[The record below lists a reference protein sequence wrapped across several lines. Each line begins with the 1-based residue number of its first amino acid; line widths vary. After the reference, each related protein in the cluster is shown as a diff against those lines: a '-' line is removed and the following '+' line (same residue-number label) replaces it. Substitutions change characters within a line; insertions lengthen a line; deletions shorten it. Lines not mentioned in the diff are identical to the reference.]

1 MRKIFIV
8 AILVLLFA
16 SAARAGGPQFVAGAS
31 YFDPT
36 VKGTPVTW
44 ANGTI
49 TYFTDQ
55 GNLSATMSGPSA
67 DTFVAAAFATW
78 ASIPTA
84 AISAVH
90 GGQLAEDVN
99 GSNVTLV
106 NGVLTLPTDI
116 QPSATATPVG
126 VVYDADGSVTDAL
139 LGVGASNPANCAS
152 SGAFGGVDNISTGAQ
167 FLHAL
172 IVLNGNCAATSAQ
185 LPDLQYHLV
194 RVIGRVLGLDW
205 SQANLN
211 VITRTPPP
219 NSADYTGFPV
229 MHEVDPASC
238 VPVAT
243 CYSNNGTVDPSQPK
257 MDDAA
262 ALSRL
267 YPVTA
272 QNIASFPGKQIFAQQ
287 TARIHGSVFFADSS
301 GVAAQP
307 MQGVNVVA
315 RWIDPTTHQPSRT
328 NVASCVS
335 GFLFVGNAGNLI
347 SGFTDINGQPFN
359 RYGSDD
365 QTLEGF
371 FDLAGLQIPSGT
383 SAQYELTIEAVD
395 PLWSENVGPYG
406 SASQVLPSG
415 TIPPIT
421 VNVTLGGDV
430 QQDIVVQSS
439 AVQTPQWYGATSY
452 ASPAQIPANGNWAGD
467 LNSYGGADFFQFS
480 AQANR
485 TLSVIVNALDE
496 SGNLSEE
503 KVLPVIGMWSLANPG
518 QTPAPANTPSAFNT
532 SFFAESRLDAQIFQS
547 TTFRLAIADF
557 RGDGRPDFRYNAR
570 VFYGDSITPARAS
583 VAGGSP
589 ITIQGLGLQSNTQ
602 VQAASL
608 NLPVLAASA
617 TQLLVATSAL
627 PDGVYDLALS
637 DANTGGSS
645 TMTGVLTVGAGP
657 TDILQRISGNN
668 TATPVGG
675 QAAVPFTV
683 RVVQADGVTP
693 VAGATIQFTASPALA
708 FSACNNGTSC
718 TVLTDQ
724 SGYASTFMTVLTAG
738 VMTATAT
745 LAPASY
751 SSPQQVTT
759 TLLGTSSQL
768 DLSLATPRVW
778 IAQGATVSFL
788 LTTRLLSNGSPLSA
802 STVSFQI
809 TQGTATL
816 SAASAQTNA
825 NGFASV
831 NLQITSAASGVQVL
845 ICAAPTN
852 SPCQTFTAT
861 VVPLSALQLQPIAG
875 TLQIIPSPQ
884 AFLPVVVR
892 VTDSVTP
899 PDPVLGASVLFQSYV
914 GRVPQDEPII
924 WTGEA
929 GISQP
934 GIPVILAAPQA
945 IIQSDVN
952 GLASFLLS
960 TGGIS
965 GDVAIVGSAT
975 AGNASLRFAA
985 QQLGP

>member
-1 MRKIFIV
+1 MSKFFIV
-8 AILVLLFA
+8 AIAILLCS
-16 SAARAGGPQFVAGAS
+16 SAARAGGPEYVAGAS

-44 ANGTI
+44 ANGAI

-55 GNLSATMSGPSA
+55 GNLSATMSGPNA
-67 DTFVAAAFATW
+67 DAFVAAAFAKWT
-78 ASIPTA
+78 SIPTA
-84 AISAVH
+84 AISAAH
-90 GGQLAEDVN
+90 GGQLAEDVS
-99 GSNVTLV
+99 GANVTLV

-116 QPSATATPVG
+116 QPSAIGTPIG

-139 LGVGASNPANCAS
+139 LGVGASNSANCAS

-172 IVLNGNCAATSAQ
+172 VVLNGNCAATSSQ

-211 VITRTPPP
+211 VITLNPPP
-219 NSADYTGFPV
+219 NSADYAGFPV

-238 VPVAT
+238 VPIAN

-257 MDDAA
+257 MDDDAS
-262 ALSRL
+262 LSRL

-272 QNIASFPGKQIFAQQ
+272 QNIANFPGKQIFAQQ
-287 TARIHGSVFFADSS
+287 TARIHGSIFFRDVS
-301 GVAAQP
+301 GLAAQP

-315 RWIDPTTHQPSRT
+315 RWIDPRTHQPSRSS
-328 NVASCVS
+328 VASCVS

-347 SGFTDINGQPFN
+347 SGFTDINGNAFN

-371 FDLAGLQIPSGT
+371 FDLAGLQIPSGA

-395 PLWSENVGPYG
+395 PLWSENTGPYG
-406 SASQVLPSG
+406 STAQVLPSG
-415 TIPPIT
+415 TILPLT

-430 QQDIVVQSS
+430 QQDIVVQSG
-439 AVQTPQWYGATSY
+439 AVQTSQWYGSTSY
-452 ASPAQIPANGNWAGD
+452 ASPAQIPVNGNWAGD
-467 LNSYGGADFFQFS
+467 LNSYGAADFFQFS

-496 SGNLSEE
+496 SGNLSDR
-503 KVLPVIGMWSLANPG
+503 KLLPVIGMWSLANPG
-518 QTPAPANTPSAFNT
+518 QSPAPANTPSAFNT
-532 SFFAESRLDAQIFQS
+532 AYFAESRLDAQILQG
-547 TTFRLAIADF
+547 TTFRLGIADY
-557 RGDGRPDFRYNAR
+557 RGDGRPDYRYNAR
-570 VFYGDSITPARAS
+570 VFYGDSIAPARAS
-583 VAGGSP
+583 VAGSL
-589 ITIQGLGLQSNTQ
+589 ITVQGLGLQSNTQ
-602 VQAASL
+602 VQTGGFSV
-608 NLPVLAASA
+608 PVLAASA
-617 TQLLVATSAL
+617 TQLLVATPQLA
-627 PDGVYDLALS
+627 DGVYDLLLS
-637 DANTGGSS
+637 DVNTGGSS

-657 TDILQRISGNN
+657 SDILQRISGNN

-675 QAAVPFTV
+675 QAAIPFIV

-693 VAGATIQFTASPALA
+693 VAGASIQLSASPALA
-708 FSACNNGTSC
+708 FSACGGGASC

-738 VMTATAT
+738 VMTVTAT

-768 DLSLATPRVW
+768 DLSLTTPRVW
-778 IAQGATVSFL
+778 IAQGATVNIP
-788 LTTRLLSNGSPLSA
+788 LTARLLSNGAPLSG
-802 STVSFQI
+802 SSVSYQI
-809 TQGTATL
+809 MQGAATL

-825 NGFASV
+825 SGFASV
-831 NLQITSAASGVQVL
+831 NVQVTSASSGLQILV
-845 ICAAPTN
+845 CAAPGN

-861 VVPLSALQLQPIAG
+861 VVPLSALQLQPVAG
-875 TLQIIPSPQ
+875 TLQIIPSAQ
-884 AFLPVVVR
+884 AFQPVVVR
-892 VTDSVTP
+892 VTDSASP

-914 GRVPQDEPII
+914 GRVPQKQPII
-924 WTGEA
+924 WTGES

-934 GIPVILAAPQA
+934 VIPVILAASQVNV
-945 IIQSDVN
+945 QSDVN
-952 GLASFLLS
+952 GLAGVPLS

-975 AGNASLRFAA
+975 AGNASLSFAA

>member
-1 MRKIFIV
+1 MHKVFIV
-8 AILVLLFA
+8 AIAVTLFA
-16 SAARAGGPQFVAGAS
+16 SAARAGGPEYVAGAS
-31 YFDPT
+31 YFDPS

-44 ANGTI
+44 ANGAI

-55 GNLSATMSGPSA
+55 GNLSATMTGPNA
-67 DTFVAAAFATW
+67 DAFVAAAFAKWT
-78 ASIPTA
+78 SIPTA
-84 AISAVH
+84 AISATQ

-99 GSNVTLV
+99 GANVTLA

-116 QPSATATPVG
+116 QPSAIAIPVG

-139 LGVGASNPANCAS
+139 LGAGASNSANCVS
-152 SGAFGGVDNISTGAQ
+152 SGAFGGVDNISTSAQ

-185 LPDLQYHLV
+185 LPELQYHLV

-229 MHEVDPASC
+229 MHELDPAGC
-238 VPVAT
+238 VPVAP

-272 QNIASFPGKQIFAQQ
+272 QNIVNFPGKQIFAQQ
-287 TARIHGSVFFADSS
+287 TARIHGSILFRDAS
-301 GVAAQP
+301 GLAAQP

-383 SAQYELTIEAVD
+383 STQYELTIEAVD

-406 SASQVLPSG
+406 STSQVLPSG

-430 QQDIVVQSS
+430 QQDIVVRSS

-467 LNSYGGADFFQFS
+467 LNSYGAADFFQFS

-496 SGNLSEE
+496 SGNLSEG
-503 KVLPVIGMWSLANPG
+503 KLLPVIGMWSLANPG
-518 QTPAPANTPSAFNT
+518 QTPAPANTPSGFNT

-547 TTFRLAIADF
+547 TTFRLGVADF

-570 VFYGDSITPARAS
+570 IFYGDSITPARAS

-602 VQAASL
+602 VQTAGL

-617 TQLLVATSAL
+617 TQLLVATPPLA
-627 PDGVYDLALS
+627 DGVYDLLLS
-637 DANTGGSS
+637 DANTGGNS
-645 TMTGVLTVGAGP
+645 TMTGVLTAGAGP

-668 TATPVGG
+668 AATPVGG

-693 VAGATIQFTASPALA
+693 VAGASIQFTAAPALA
-708 FSACNNGTSC
+708 FSACGGAASC

-738 VMTATAT
+738 VMTVTAT

-778 IAQGATVSFL
+778 IAQGASVTL
-788 LTTRLLSNGSPLSA
+788 PLTARLLSNGSPLNAA
-802 STVSFQI
+802 SVSFQI
-809 TQGTATL
+809 MQGTAAL

-831 NLQITSAASGVQVL
+831 NLQISSAAGGVQVL
-845 ICAAPTN
+845 ACAAPGN
-852 SPCQTFTAT
+852 SPCQTFTAI
-861 VVPLSALQLQPIAG
+861 VAPLSVLQLQPVAG
-875 TLQIIPSPQ
+875 TLQVISSTQ
-884 AFLPVVVR
+884 AFQPVVVR
-892 VTDSVTP
+892 VTDSATP
-899 PDPVLGASVLFQSYV
+899 PNPILGANVLFQSYV
-914 GRVPQDEPII
+914 GRVPQNEPII
-924 WTGEA
+924 WIGES
-929 GISQP
+929 GISQS

-945 IIQSDVN
+945 SIQSDVN
-952 GLASFLLS
+952 GLASFVLS
-960 TGGIS
+960 NGGIS
-965 GDVAIVGSAT
+965 SGAAIVGSAT
-975 AGNASLRFAA
+975 TGNASLSFTA